1 MEKEFL
7 LSEHQAEIAQLEEE
21 LHKFIEFDEWS
32 AREYGIESID
42 YHETAV
48 NMIRA
53 GYRKQA

>member
-7 LSEHQAEIAQLEEE
+7 LSGQQAEIAQLEEE

-32 AREYGIESID
+32 AREYGIESLD